1 MFLFVFIITV
11 NSINKKN
18 NRESMADLSQIIVL
32 FVCVMAFVLLT
43 IACAGNSWVVA
54 YDDSISFGLWK
65 YCITGTFN
73 SECLPI
79 SKLRKTDSWH
89 DGARAMSVI
98 SILVAAFTSLACL
111 ARIFLED
118 NEIIKKVGNPN
129 VSAGLLVLAGNIII
143 KDLFSLVSIWYLPP
157 QRLVYIFE
165 N

>member
-1 MFLFVFIITV
+1 
-11 NSINKKN
+11 
-18 NRESMADLSQIIVL
+18 MADLSQIIVL

-118 NEIIKKVGNPN
+118 NEIIKKVGILTY
-129 VSAGLLVLAGNIII
+129 LLDYWFWQVTLSLKICFH
-143 KDLFSLVSIWYLPP
+143 LFLFGIS
-157 QRLVYIFE
+157 RHRD
-165 N
+165 